1 LRVTQRTRA
10 APLIRA
16 RHSMVTVAALDRLCI
31 KATRIAVSQQRHNT
45 QSACSRKFGLANN
58 QKSFLVDALPGSRV
72 MHRLLRLVTGRPSS
86 IDPSRLTWVVA
97 MIKACLWLAAGLVSA
112 LLVYWLHFRPVYEED
127 WTATIGSV
135 VCAGLA
141 LYAAIGC
148 INNLSEAV
156 SSLSH
161 RPVRR

>member
-1 LRVTQRTRA
+1 
-10 APLIRA
+10 
-16 RHSMVTVAALDRLCI
+16 M
-31 KATRIAVSQQRHNT
+31 
-45 QSACSRKFGLANN
+45 
-58 QKSFLVDALPGSRV
+58 SFLVDVIPGSKV

-86 IDPSRLTWVVA
+86 MDPSRLMWVVA
-97 MIKACLWLAAGLVSA
+97 VIKAGLWLATGLVSA

-135 VCAGLA
+135 VCSGLV

-148 INNLSEAV
+148 INNLSEAA
-156 SSLSH
+156 SGLGKPH